1 MSELEDV
8 YEYEKQQMD
17 KELQKLHELKHQ
29 LKIENEWSYEAFL
42 YLKNKMEYSE
52 TANHQMLNLIEE
64 FDDEVNSHIRRAEG
78 EILNRQDEV
87 KRAFLRQSENII
99 RR

>member
-1 MSELEDV
+1 
-8 YEYEKQQMD
+8 
-17 KELQKLHELKHQ
+17 
-29 LKIENEWSYEAFL
+29 
-42 YLKNKMEYSE
+42 
-52 TANHQMLNLIEE
+52 MLNLVEE
-64 FDDEVNSHIRRAEG
+64 FDAEVNSHIRRAEG